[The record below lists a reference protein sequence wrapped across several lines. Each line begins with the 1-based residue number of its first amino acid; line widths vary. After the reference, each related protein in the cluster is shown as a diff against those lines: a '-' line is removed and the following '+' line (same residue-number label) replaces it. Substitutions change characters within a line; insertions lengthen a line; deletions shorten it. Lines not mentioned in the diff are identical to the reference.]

1 MDTKMK
7 LSGLLITPVM
17 VSVFFFFGFQ
27 LRSQSE
33 DKVSD
38 KLKQRVTEFYTA
50 VQANQIEKAA
60 PYVTEKARDSFKTQS
75 HGKFTG
81 FEITHVEMEQDGQSA
96 IVELSFKVL
105 IPTIIRQV
113 YMPDRA
119 RWKLVSGE
127 WFYDPENVPPQLG
140 DKFKEYYYDKHPAGN
155 AQSSE
160 AKNGTPTVSSVSFE
174 RDLIDIGLVDK
185 GKVVNLRFPFTN
197 QSSQE
202 IRIEEFHFRGVSF
215 LKSTTTKTAFKPGEK
230 GEISVD
236 LDTTELSGVL
246 DNSFFVEFQP
256 IKEMVSLRVKGKV
269 SVKQKADAPKP
280 AKSFTPSSK

>member
-1 MDTKMK
+1 MNTKMK
-7 LSGLLITPVM
+7 SSGLLITPVM
-17 VSVFFFFGFQ
+17 VSVLFFFGFQ
-27 LRSQSE
+27 LRCQSE
-33 DKVSD
+33 DKVPD
-38 KLKQRVTEFYTA
+38 KLKERVTEFYTA
-50 VQANQIEKAA
+50 VRANQMDKAVQ
-60 PYVTEKARDSFKTQS
+60 YVTEKSRDSFKTQS

-113 YMPDRA
+113 HMPDRA

-127 WFYDPENVPPQLG
+127 WFYDPEDVPPQLN
-140 DKFKEYYYDKHPAGN
+140 DKFKEYYYDKLPAGN
-155 AQSSE
+155 ESSG
-160 AKNGTPTVSSVSFE
+160 AKRAPSVSFE
-174 RDLIDIGLVDK
+174 RDLIDIGLVDR

-202 IRIEEFHFRGVSF
+202 IRIEEFHFRGVPF
-215 LKSTTTKTAFKPGEK
+215 LKSATTKTVFKPGEK

-280 AKSFTPSSK
+280 TAKSFTPSSK